1 MRGLR
6 RRADL
11 LSAGAGVRRQ
21 LASAPSPPPTGPVVS
36 SISPN
41 TGPSTG
47 GTAVTINGQRFDT
60 NATVTIG
67 GVEAK
72 NVTFVSANT
81 LTATTGP
88 RSIGAAD
95 VAVIVAGQRGVLA
108 GGFTYLSS
116 SVTNA
121 PPVISSLRAV
131 GSAQNEPAG
140 YANTTEELQVTAT
153 VSDAETAV
161 SDMTF
166 EWTADAGTL
175 SGTGSSVKWTA
186 PAVFGSPVTTKI
198 SVTVTEK
205 YTGTDATGNPVPSE
219 HKVSAV
225 TSVSVH
231 DSRKENSEM
240 ATAFLTD
247 FANSSVS
254 PEAAVRYFYAGCPGR
269 QDELKDIQDN
279 PRDLPHH
286 GAPARLPGSEHQF
299 RRHLRVRVEGRR
311 RVHFPVLRIHLD
323 RQSDRKTGGRKG
335 HVLSDVRLPRLE
347 VAVVRQQ
354 LRGRK
359 WHRER
364 VHAVTARGT
373 QGFFGADLKQ
383 CATTPTTGDAALR
396 VVLFSGGRGSGAL
409 TTALVRTP
417 GVDVTLAIN
426 GYDDGASTGEVRRFL
441 GDALGPSDFRKNA
454 SRLAAA
460 LASCAPALVRCSIGG
475 CPRGPRSRRSRRWR
489 PTCPQPVAA
498 AADVATIDATARSRV
513 AERCRR
519 LSMSTRARAVPSAST
534 TARRQPGVC
543 GRLRAC
549 RASFQRCGRR
559 LCRARRH
566 RRGRHRECHRR
577 VERVPRRHRP

>member
-1 MRGLR
+1 MKYTLIRCVAYAAALISF
-6 RRADL
+6 L
-11 LSAGAGVRRQ
+11 LAPACGGSS
-21 LASAPSPPPTGPVVS
+21 SAPSPPPTGPVVS

-41 TGPSTG
+41 TGPSIG

-60 NATVTIG
+60 SATVTIG

-95 VAVIVAGQRGVLA
+95 VAVTVAGQRGVLA

-116 SVTNA
+116 SVANA

-140 YANTTEELQVTAT
+140 YADTTEELQVTAT

-269 QDELKDIQDN
+269 QDELQDIQDN
-279 PRDLPHH
+279 RATYLITAHQL
-286 GAPARLPGSEHQF
+286 GSPAVNINFGGTCAFESKAGDACISLSCEF
-299 RRHLRVRVEGRR
+299 TSTVKATGR
-311 RVHFPVLRIHLD
+311 
-323 RQSDRKTGGRKG
+323 Q
-335 HVLSDVRLPRLE
+335 
-347 VAVVRQQ
+347 AV
-354 LRGRK
+354 
-359 WHRER
+359 
-364 VHAVTARGT
+364 ARGT
-373 QGFFGADLKQ
+373 CYLTSVYRDSKWQLCDSNYAD
-383 CATTPTTGDAALR
+383 A
-396 VVLFSGGRGSGAL
+396 SG
-409 TTALVRTP
+409 TA
-417 GVDVTLAIN
+417 
-426 GYDDGASTGEVRRFL
+426 
-441 GDALGPSDFRKNA
+441 
-454 SRLAAA
+454 
-460 LASCAPALVRCSIGG
+460 
-475 CPRGPRSRRSRRWR
+475 
-489 PTCPQPVAA
+489 
-498 AADVATIDATARSRV
+498 
-513 AERCRR
+513 
-519 LSMSTRARAVPSAST
+519 SAFM
-534 TARRQPGVC
+534 R
-543 GRLRAC
+543 
-549 RASFQRCGRR
+549 
-559 LCRARRH
+559 
-566 RRGRHRECHRR
+566 
-577 VERVPRRHRP
+577 